1 MTLYIVSEDQLSE
14 AVMRKMVVKSL
25 STRIKDI
32 VPMGKKGRGY
42 IKKRI
47 NDLNN
52 QNTLPFFV
60 LADLDQDECAPVLI
74 KNWIKRPLQ
83 QNIVFRFAVRE
94 VESWLLADTE
104 GFSHYTKLEHSLIK
118 KEVDTPD
125 ELPDPKEKL
134 IALIDRCK
142 NRSLKNDIVR
152 KENFSYKQGPGYN
165 SRLIDYVDNYWEIER
180 ATLVS
185 ESLKK
190 AIDALYQF
198 RLGIIK
204 D

>member
-14 AVMRKMVVKSL
+14 AVMRKMVAKSS
-25 STRIKDI
+25 STHIKDI

-47 NDLNN
+47 NDFNN

-60 LADLDQDECAPVLI
+60 LADLDRDECAPVLI
-74 KNWIKRPLQ
+74 KKWIRRPLQ

-94 VESWLLADTE
+94 VESWLLADTK
-104 GFSHYTKLEHSLIK
+104 GFSHYTKLEHSLLK
-118 KEVDTPD
+118 KEVNTPD
-125 ELPDPKEKL
+125 ELPDPKETL
-134 IALIDRCK
+134 IALVDRCK

-152 KENFSYKQGPGYN
+152 KEKFSYKQGPGYN
-165 SRLIDYVDNYWEIER
+165 SRLINYVDNYWEIER
-180 ATLVS
+180 AASVS

-190 AIDALYQF
+190 AMDSLVRF
-198 RLGIIK
+198 RISIK
-204 D
+204 